1 MTITAINEPD
11 MSKGWVFAFRRAW
24 ENPAFLNLRDA
35 SIWQYIFQNAVWEP
49 DGRIVPFAGR
59 KIPLKRGQFITSI
72 RYLADQFCCS
82 EKVIRRVLQGIEE
95 GGLATLERAHR
106 GTILSICKYN
116 VYQPL
121 AGAEGT
127 PAKVVGA
134 HRGHTEGTNT
144 KEGNKYTT
152 TYIDETR
159 SVGGAGGTVA
169 SDPPPP
175 PEPDEHGQ
183 GDIDKLARWAE
194 ATGYD
199 RREVAQLHAAPI
211 ESAPPDL
218 GLPDLGGNVVSIGT
232 GKKPR
237 DAPGTRWPV
246 GQRVPDDW
254 IAEGRAIRRD
264 AGLPEINMHLVA
276 DMFADHWAS
285 APRSKGV
292 KSDWRATWRNW
303 VRRQD
308 QFGGRNH
315 GQRNSAERNGYSRS
329 GEGSSEEI
337 NLRGILR
344 GVPGLGLGSG

>member
-1 MTITAINEPD
+1 MTD
-11 MSKGWVFAFRRAW
+11 HYQMQRGWLD
-24 ENPAFLNLRDA
+24 NPAL
-35 SIWQYIFQNAVWEP
+35 Q
-49 DGRIVPFAGR
+49 GGPFDRRSAWAWLIEKANWKPGPYPAGGCT
-59 KIPLKRGQFITSI
+59 IDVERGQLCHSYRYIATAWGWSVGAVQRFINRLKTDTMVDTQTVGG
-72 RYLADQFCCS
+72 RL
-82 EKVIRRVLQGIEE
+82 VITICNYNKYQASCRPKNT
-95 GGLATLERAHR
+95 ATD
-106 GTILSICKYN
+106 
-116 VYQPL
+116 
-121 AGAEGT
+121 T
-127 PAKVVGA
+127 PADTTPIRDRYRAKNILTNYVEDT
-134 HRGHTEGTNT
+134 RG
-144 KEGNKYTT
+144 
-152 TYIDETR
+152 
-159 SVGGAGGTVA
+159 VGGTGGTVA

-232 GKKPR
+232 GKPTKPR
-237 DAPGTRWPV
+237 DAPGTRWPA

-264 AGLPEINMHLVA
+264 AGLPEINMQLVA